1 MCIVENMAKEIHV
14 SGIRCYLLPSKVRRY
29 DNADTWDTLHFNIWR
44 VVYKTS
50 VEPHFYLQE
59 DTRALGPSPAS
70 SVVGRTVAQQPH
82 PHRPIPAHTT
92 DPQLH
97 NLHMP
102 IRWGDGAMKAH
113 LSVLVSFNMHHFHV
127 KDQIAVGWNDG
138 TKTLVPVRHGTGDV
152 QP

>member
-1 MCIVENMAKEIHV
+1 MAKEIHV
-14 SGIRCYLLPSKVRRY
+14 SGIRCYLLPFKVRRY

-50 VEPHFYLQE
+50 LNIIFIYKKTH
-59 DTRALGPSPAS
+59 GH
-70 SVVGRTVAQQPH
+70 SVRPLRRRLSVAQQQPH

>member
-1 MCIVENMAKEIHV
+1 MAKEIHV
-14 SGIRCYLLPSKVRRY
+14 SGIRCYLLPSKVRRC

-50 VEPHFYLQE
+50 LNIIFIYKK
-59 DTRALGPSPAS
+59 TRALGPSPAS
-70 SVVGRTVAQQPH
+70 SVVGRTAAAAPTSSNTGTHHRSTTAQ
-82 PHRPIPAHTT
+82 PAHA
-92 DPQLH
+92 DP
-97 NLHMP
+97 MG
-102 IRWGDGAMKAH
+102 RWGDGAMGTKEVH
-113 LSVLVSFNMHHFHV
+113 LFVLVSFNMHHFHV

>member
-1 MCIVENMAKEIHV
+1 MFQVYDVTFYLPRYDVTITLIP
-14 SGIRCYLLPSKVRRY
+14 GIRCISISGVLFIKHQLNIIFIYKKTHGHSVRPLRRR
-29 DNADTWDTLHFNIWR
+29 L
-44 VVYKTS
+44 S
-50 VEPHFYLQE
+50 
-59 DTRALGPSPAS
+59 
-70 SVVGRTVAQQPH
+70 VAQQQH

-102 IRWGDGAMKAH
+102 IRWGDGAPTKEVH
-113 LSVLVSFNMHHFHV
+113 LFVLVSFNMHHFHV